1 MKNAPK
7 LHCID
12 PLNLLK
18 GEAYEGDIGIDIKAL
33 SDPLIVGHR
42 LRDGEWKYIDYI
54 EYDTGIKACLDGKS
68 SQSHGMFLYPRSSI
82 SRYHLSLCNSVG
94 VIDPGYRDNIKVRF
108 KYISQPCDFMVFEK
122 WLILKPDMS
131 RIYKRG
137 DKIAQLVFHVS
148 PVQRS

>member
-42 LRDGEWKYIDYI
+42 LRDGEWKYIDIAYI
-54 EYDTGIKACLDGKS
+54 TSCSFFSALT
-68 SQSHGMFLYPRSSI
+68 SI
-82 SRYHLSLCNSVG
+82 SLSKSKNIYLSLGLFN
-94 VIDPGYRDNIKVRF
+94 
-108 KYISQPCDFMVFEK
+108 
-122 WLILKPDMS
+122 L
-131 RIYKRG
+131 RG
-137 DKIAQLVFHVS
+137 SI
-148 PVQRS
+148 